1 MPLSRSDAHHLLRRL
16 GLGARPGEIAHF
28 AGREL
33 PDVLDEMFA
42 LAPGVPSAPAA
53 VGEFR
58 WHDAKSGTSDWWL
71 DRLAAAR
78 WLGPPGTPSPLV
90 EKLALFWHS
99 HFACGTPKVR
109 EFRALWR
116 QVEAYHRHGLG
127 DFAVL
132 ATAIIA
138 DGGMLSYFDNVTN
151 RERRPQENLA
161 RELMELHTIGVGA
174 FTERDVT
181 EMARAWTG
189 FGVVVPFGPDSDM
202 TPRFTRADH
211 DAGPKRLF
219 GLAPRR
225 WRGPDT
231 IAELVHGVKQR
242 ETARFVTAK
251 LWRYYVDDAPSPAVI
266 DDLADVFVASGM
278 RIEVLLRAIVSHPT
292 FWAPQT
298 RWGMVRQPLEW
309 ATEILARFDISA
321 AESNLTRLSRFMGQ
335 ELFNPPNVNGWGTN
349 TYWVSTTA
357 VWGKARFLKWIR
369 NNDRSVAAFAD
380 LQRGSRDAAVERILD
395 RFGVDDPT
403 AATRERVG
411 EWFDRVIVD
420 QPWAA
425 PLDAFY
431 IGGLLPE
438 VQVA

>member
-16 GLGARPGEIAHF
+16 GLGARPGEITHF

-42 LAPGVPSAPAA
+42 LAPGVPSPPAA
-53 VGEFR
+53 VGEYR
-58 WHDAKSGTSDWWL
+58 WHDAKVGTSVWWM
-71 DRLAAAR
+71 DRMAAAR
-78 WLGPPGTPSPLV
+78 WLGPTGTPSPLV

-99 HFACGTPKVR
+99 HFACGTVKVR
-109 EFRALWR
+109 DFRALWR

-151 RERRPQENLA
+151 VEGRPQENLA
-161 RELMELHTIGVGA
+161 RELMELHTIGVGN
-174 FTERDVT
+174 FTELDVT

-189 FGVVVPFGPDSDM
+189 FGVVEPFGAAVM

-211 DAGPKRLF
+211 DAGLKQLF

-231 IAELVHGVKQR
+231 ISELVHGVKQR
-242 ETARFVTAK
+242 DTARFLVTK
-251 LWRYYVDDAPSPAVI
+251 LWLYYVDDAPTPADI
-266 DDLADVFVASGM
+266 DGLAAAFVASGM
-278 RIEVLLRAIVSHPT
+278 RIDVLLRAIVSHPT
-292 FWAPQT
+292 FWAPAT

-309 ATEILARFDISA
+309 ATEILARFDIPA
-321 AESNLTRLSRFMGQ
+321 DESNLVWLSRFMGQ
-335 ELFNPPNVNGWGTN
+335 ELFAPPNVNGWGTN
-349 TYWVSTTA
+349 GYWVSTSA

-369 NNDRSVAAFAD
+369 NHESSGATFAD
-380 LQRGSRDAAVERILD
+380 LQHGSRDAAVDRVLA
-395 RFGVDDPT
+395 RFGVVEPT
-403 AATRERVG
+403 AASRARVG
-411 EWFDRVIVD
+411 EWFDRVTAD

-425 PLDAFY
+425 PYDAFY